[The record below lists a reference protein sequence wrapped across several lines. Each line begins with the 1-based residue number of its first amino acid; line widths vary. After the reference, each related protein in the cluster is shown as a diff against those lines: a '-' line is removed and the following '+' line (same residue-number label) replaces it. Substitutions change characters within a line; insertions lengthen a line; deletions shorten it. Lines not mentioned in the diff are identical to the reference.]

1 MSNHPHRRAKPK
13 NGQPIR
19 FAIRDAVSG
28 KMVRRPDGTPVYI
41 MAYTPKAARHQ
52 CKAMHDGQIIAEAV

>member
-1 MSNHPHRRAKPK
+1 MSNHPFRKAKIK
-13 NGQPIR
+13 NGQLIR

-28 KMVRRPDGTPVYI
+28 KMVRRSDGSPLYV

-52 CKAMHDGQIIAEAV
+52 SKGMHDGQIVAEAV